1 MSKTAKILAALVVLI
16 VLVVGAGL
24 YWFLKDD
31 APDAVSLDAAT
42 SGLTDDPDG
51 PSADVEA
58 TVDDV
63 AGTWTVDTESGDF
76 DYESATGTF
85 AGFRVEENLSRIGS
99 TTAVGRTGD
108 VTGTLEI
115 DEATVTAA
123 TFEVDMASITTNDSR
138 RDDKVAQAL
147 EPDRYPT
154 AVFTLTDPIDLGAD
168 ATNGEPLTVSANGEL
183 TIHGV
188 TRPATIDLEAQLI
201 GDTIVVIGSTSVTF
215 SDFDV
220 EVPESPIVLSVDDV
234 GTLELQLLLVRN

>member
-1 MSKTAKILAALVVLI
+1 
-16 VLVVGAGL
+16 L

-108 VTGTLEI
+108 GTGTLEI

-168 ATNGEPLTVSANGEL
+168 ATNGEPLT
-183 TIHGV
+183 
-188 TRPATIDLEAQLI
+188 
-201 GDTIVVIGSTSVTF
+201 
-215 SDFDV
+215 
-220 EVPESPIVLSVDDV
+220 
-234 GTLELQLLLVRN
+234 